1 MKYYRQSN
9 GYWSIAGLFIYLHKQ
24 DKWGIIRDNR
34 LLLLLVLLVVN
45 DAKRML
51 IRTQDEVRMLGAVTH
66 AMGQSGLCV
75 TCPIKLENTKTPV
88 KKLVI

>member
-24 DKWGIIRDNR
+24 DKWGRIRDNR
-34 LLLLLVLLVVN
+34 LLLLVLFAVN

-51 IRTQDEVRMLGAVTH
+51 IRTPDEVRMLGAVTH
-66 AMGQSGLCV
+66 AMGQSVLCI
-75 TCPIKLENTKTPV
+75 TCPIKLENTKMPK

>member
-1 MKYYRQSN
+1 MTTMSRRGQVYS
-9 GYWSIAGLFIYLHKQ
+9 SIYINRTSGGRK
-24 DKWGIIRDNR
+24 RDDH
-34 LLLLLVLLVVN
+34 LLLLLLLLVVN

-51 IRTQDEVRMLGAVTH
+51 IRTPDEVRMLGAVTH
-66 AMGQSGLCV
+66 AMGQNGLCV